1 MVVAFLVGAVASG
14 FSAAGL
20 TALLIWVA
28 TVVAGSSDPWS
39 IAPWLV
45 TSVAGLVAV
54 GTYVAEGIAHQ
65 RTLARMRST
74 GEPWAYR
81 ED

>member
-1 MVVAFLVGAVASG
+1 MVLAFLTGAVASG

-20 TALLIWVA
+20 TALLIWIA
-28 TVVAGSSDPWS
+28 TVVSGSTDPWS

-45 TSVAGLVAV
+45 SVVAALVAV
-54 GTYVAEGIAHQ
+54 GTYVAEGIAHR

-81 ED
+81 D

>member
-1 MVVAFLVGAVASG
+1 MALAFLTGAVASG
-14 FSAAGL
+14 FAAAGL
-20 TALLIWVA
+20 TTLLIWIA
-28 TVVAGSSDPWS
+28 TVLARSTDPWS

-45 TSVAGLVAV
+45 SIVAALVAI
-54 GTYVAEGIAHQ
+54 GTYVAEGIAHR

-81 ED
+81 D